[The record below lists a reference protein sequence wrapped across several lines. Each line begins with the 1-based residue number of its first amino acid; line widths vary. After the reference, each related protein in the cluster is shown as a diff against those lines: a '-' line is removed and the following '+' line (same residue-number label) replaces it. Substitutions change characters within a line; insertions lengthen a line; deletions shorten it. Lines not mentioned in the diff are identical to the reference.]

1 MSVLFNSSVSQQF
14 SLLSQ
19 LHVAVLPLST
29 THLSPLRSSIYP
41 FLPPLPP
48 PNSFICKYSLQL
60 VFDLIQG
67 FCLLEQH
74 RCWAIAGRIL
84 HILLLSR
91 VRVDAAARQG
101 FWGQVLCELLVSTH
115 LPGFDV
121 CHPLFK
127 DIFPLDLPSPSRLL
141 VVPELLWALQTPLL
155 IPHHPLE
162 HPWIS

>member
-1 MSVLFNSSVSQQF
+1 MGSRLGCQWGGGGTESAQAPGCCSSVCQSYSTVPCLSSSAF
-14 SLLSQ
+14 SLSYMLQFCPSPPHTFHHFVPPSILSF
-19 LHVAVLPLST
+19 PP
-29 THLSPLRSSIYP
+29 SP
-41 FLPPLPP
+41 PP

-101 FWGQVLCELLVSTH
+101 FWGQVLWELLVSTH
-115 LPGFDV
+115 TSLASMSATHF
-121 CHPLFK
+121 LKTSF
-127 DIFPLDLPSPSRLL
+127 R
-141 VVPELLWALQTPLL
+141 
-155 IPHHPLE
+155 
-162 HPWIS
+162 